1 MDDEKI
7 INFPITS
14 AEQYKAYRKAEETTM
29 MKIAGK
35 LGYICGTVY
44 AFFNCLVIGVR
55 VSVRHFIKHKK
66 RKNFH
71 VVDEYYGRDSSYVRH
86 VLNLIKI
93 RRLTRKNNC
102 KNIIIPKDK
111 KSEI

>member
-1 MDDEKI
+1 MTQDKI

-14 AEQYKAYRKAEETTM
+14 PEQYKAYLKAEETKM

-35 LGYICGTVY
+35 LGYIYGTIY
-44 AFFNCLVIGVR
+44 AFFDCLKIETS
-55 VSVRHFIKHKK
+55 VSIRHFIKHKK

-71 VVDEYYGRDSSYVRH
+71 VVDDCYGRRTSFVRH
-86 VLNLIKI
+86 LINLVKM
-93 RRLTRKNNC
+93 RKHTRINNC
-102 KNIIIPKDK
+102 KDIIILKDN